1 MQTGLALT
9 PFAFAETRF
18 SVDWAI
24 AWALL
29 ESTTKS
35 ATLHDRHAL
44 MSDKLSIGNKNHGNC
59 VNNDTGT
66 LSSRRPSAW
75 DIWDKVFFERKRM

>member
-1 MQTGLALT
+1 MMPNWPHTCRGRR
-9 PFAFAETRF
+9 PAEDQHHSHF
-18 SVDWAI
+18 N
-24 AWALL
+24 